1 MPGAT
6 IGSVAESINALSVK
20 FDTHIK
26 LEEENQKKTA
36 EMYKLTITGNGVPS
50 LQERVRN
57 LEAWVNGEKRFM
69 WAFGLL
75 LMADIVTRVA
85 QLLGK

>member
-6 IGSVAESINALSVK
+6 IASVAESINALSVK